1 MNTARMMAL
10 GALMLFGVTGLATAG
25 DSLRIDETVPAEA
38 DGQVHISNVA
48 GMIRVIG
55 WDREEVRVKGRY
67 DEKVREIEIDTGDGE
82 IDIEVILPRNL
93 NWGGG
98 DADLTIHVPK
108 GSSLEV
114 ETVSAPIEVE
124 GVEGDMEL
132 ECVSGSIEVDGAR
145 GSVEASNTSGS
156 VRLTG
161 DMRDVMVETVSG
173 GIEIIGVSG
182 EISAVTVSG
191 AIEIEGGDFSSIECE
206 SVSGGIE
213 FVGNPVPGSDV
224 MIEAFSGSVHLYLTD
239 GLNARIQA
247 ETHSG
252 DIRSDFGDAKVRR
265 AKYGP
270 GAWMETEVGDG
281 SATIDISTFS
291 GSISL
296 HDKR

>member
-1 MNTARMMAL
+1 MNTTRMMTL
-10 GALMLFGVTGLATAG
+10 GALVLFGTSGLAMAG
-25 DSLRIDETVPAEA
+25 GSERIDETVPAEA
-38 DGQVHISNVA
+38 DGQVYISNVA
-48 GMIRVIG
+48 GMVRVVG
-55 WDREEVRVKGRY
+55 WDRNEVRVKGRY
-67 DEKVREIEIDTGDGE
+67 DENVREIEIDVDEGE
-82 IDIEVILPRNL
+82 IEIEVILPRNL

-98 DADLTIHVPK
+98 DADLTIHVPE

-124 GVEGDMEL
+124 GVQGEMEL
-132 ECVSGSIEVDGAR
+132 ESVSGHVEVDGAQS
-145 GSVEASNTSGS
+145 SVEASSTSGS
-156 VRLTG
+156 VRLLG
-161 DMRDVMVETVSG
+161 DMKDVMVETVSG

-191 AIEIEGGDFSSIECE
+191 GIEIEGGDFDSIECE
-206 SVSGGIE
+206 SVSGGID
-213 FVGNPVPGSDV
+213 FIGNPVPGYDV
-224 MIEAFSGSVHLYLTD
+224 MIEAFSGSVNLYLTD
-239 GLNARIQA
+239 GLDASIQA

-291 GSISL
+291 GSIYL